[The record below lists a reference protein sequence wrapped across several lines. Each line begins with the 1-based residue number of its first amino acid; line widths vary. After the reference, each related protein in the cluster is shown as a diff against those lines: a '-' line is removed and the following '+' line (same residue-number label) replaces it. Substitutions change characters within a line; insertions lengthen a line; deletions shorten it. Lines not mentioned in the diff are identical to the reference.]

1 MAYTGASTV
10 TTRSMAQETV
20 LYHKIFQCLLVFILN
35 FRTERRRE
43 LGARYWFDCQ
53 CPACVKNWPLLTSL
67 PKDPGVKDELID
79 DFIAKGQVS
88 DALNLLIPK
97 LCENSTWQEP
107 SEEFIRLED
116 KLRTCINNF
125 GNVVIPDK

>member
-1 MAYTGASTV
+1 MLFTIEFS
-10 TTRSMAQETV
+10 
-20 LYHKIFQCLLVFILN
+20 LFN

-53 CPACVKNWPLLTSL
+53 CLACIKNWPLLASL
-67 PKDPGVKDELID
+67 PKDPDFKDELID
-79 DFIAKGQVS
+79 DIIAKGQVS
-88 DALNLLIPK
+88 DALNILIPK
-97 LCENSTWQEP
+97 LSENNSLKEP

-125 GNVVIPDK
+125 GNIVLPDK

>member
-1 MAYTGASTV
+1 M
-10 TTRSMAQETV
+10 
-20 LYHKIFQCLLVFILN
+20 
-35 FRTERRRE
+35 
-43 LGARYWFDCQ
+43 
-53 CPACVKNWPLLTSL
+53 KNWPLLTSL

-97 LCENSTWQEP
+97 LCENSKWQEP